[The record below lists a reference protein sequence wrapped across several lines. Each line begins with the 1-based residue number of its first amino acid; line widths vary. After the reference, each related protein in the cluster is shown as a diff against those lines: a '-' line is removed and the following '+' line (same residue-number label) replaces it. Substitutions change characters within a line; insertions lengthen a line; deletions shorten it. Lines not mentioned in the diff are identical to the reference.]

1 MGKQN
6 KVMDFFS
13 ALGRSLMLP
22 IATLAAAGLLL
33 GLTSALLKPQIQEML
48 PFLQQTG
55 VKYFITSLKTI
66 TATVFG
72 MIPVLFSIC
81 IAFGLAKEEKE
92 IAAFAGFIGYYVFLL
107 SASLIIGSGFFDF
120 SALKMSNILGIEN
133 TIEMGAFAGMLTGIL
148 TAVLHNRFFNVEF
161 PVAIAFYGGKR
172 FVAIVVIGAM
182 SVLGQ
187 LIPFVW
193 VPVSSAITS
202 VGNLIASLGH
212 VGVFIFGFLERL
224 LIPTG
229 LHHVLNGVF
238 RTTSVG
244 GVYEGVEGC
253 LNIFLQFFDS
263 VPIAELR
270 QYTAFLGQGKMPFM
284 MFGLPAAAYAIYK
297 TSPKA
302 KQPKVK
308 ALMIAGVAASVVSG
322 ITEPLEFAFMFIAP
336 PLFIFHAVMGGISF
350 GLLSLFK
357 VGIGNT
363 GGGIIDFLIYGV
375 LVPGS
380 NWYVV
385 ILLGLVFAV
394 IYYIVFKWYFTK
406 KNLSIDVIEDE
417 EVDEGS
423 SEVSASGATPLAT
436 KIIEGLGGFDNIVA
450 VNNCIS
456 RLRVDVKD
464 MSLINEHL
472 LKSSGSMGIVKPSAT
487 HIHVIYGPKVE
498 KVAKQVKEA
507 MKR

>member
-55 VKYFITSLKTI
+55 VTYFITSLKTI
-66 TATVFG
+66 TSTVFG

-202 VGNLIASLGH
+202 LGNIIASAGH
-212 VGVFIFGFLERL
+212 FGVFIFGFLERL

-336 PLFIFHAVMGGISF
+336 PLFLFHAVMGGISF
-350 GLLSLFK
+350 GLLSLLN

-363 GGGIIDFLIYGV
+363 GGGIIDYLIYGV

-380 NWYVV
+380 NWHIV
-385 ILLGLVFAV
+385 ILVGIVFAV
-394 IYYIVFKWYFTK
+394 IYYLVFKWYFTK
-406 KNLSIDVIEDE
+406 KNLSIDVNEDE

-498 KVAKQVKEA
+498 TVAKQVKEA

>member
-33 GLTSALLKPQIQEML
+33 GLTSALLKPQVQEIL

-66 TATVFG
+66 TSTVFG

-148 TAVLHNRFFNVEF
+148 TAVLHNKFFNVEF

-202 VGNLIASLGH
+202 VGNIIASAGH
-212 VGVFIFGFLERL
+212 FGVFIFGFLERL

-263 VPIAELR
+263 VPISELR

-385 ILLGLVFAV
+385 ILLGIVFAV
-394 IYYIVFKWYFTK
+394 IYYIVFKWYFSTK
-406 KNLSIDVIEDE
+406 NISIDVNEDE
-417 EVDEGS
+417 EVEEGS
-423 SEVSASGATPLAT
+423 SEASASGATPLAT
-436 KIIEGLGGFDNIVA
+436 KIIEGLGGFHNIVA

-464 MSLINEHL
+464 MSLINESL

>member
-66 TATVFG
+66 TSTVFG

-148 TAVLHNRFFNVEF
+148 TAVLHNKFFNVEF

-406 KNLSIDVIEDE
+406 KNLSIDVNEDE

>member
-6 KVMDFFS
+6 RVMDFFS

-33 GLTSALLKPQIQEML
+33 GLTSALLKPQVQEVL
-48 PFLQQTG
+48 PFLQGTA
-55 VKYFITSLKTI
+55 ITYVITTLKTI
-66 TATVFG
+66 TSTVFG

-120 SALKMSNILGIEN
+120 SALKMSSILGVAD

-148 TAVLHNRFFNVEF
+148 TAILHNKYYNVEF

-172 FVAIVVIGAM
+172 FVAIVVISAM
-182 SVLGQ
+182 TVLGQ
-187 LIPFVW
+187 VIPFVW
-193 VPVSSAITS
+193 VPVSSAITGL
-202 VGNLIASLGH
+202 GNMIASLGH
-212 VGVFIFGFLERL
+212 FGVFIFGFLERL

-253 LNIFLQFFDS
+253 LNIFLQFFDK
-263 VPIAELR
+263 VPISELR
-270 QYTAFLGQGKMPFM
+270 QFTAFLGQGKMPF
-284 MFGLPAAAYAIYK
+284 
-297 TSPKA
+297 
-302 KQPKVK
+302 
-308 ALMIAGVAASVVSG
+308 MIAGVAASVVSG

-336 PLFIFHAVMGGISF
+336 PLFLFHAVMGGISF
-350 GLLSLFK
+350 GLLSLLN

-363 GGGIIDFLIYGV
+363 GGGIIDYLIYGV

-380 NWYVV
+380 NWHIV
-385 ILLGLVFAV
+385 ILVGIAFAI
-394 IYYIVFKWYFTK
+394 IYYFVFKWYFIK
-406 KNLSIDVIEDE
+406 KNLSIDVNEDE
-417 EVDEGS
+417 GEES
-423 SEVSASGATPLAT
+423 TSIEENSQGATALAT
-436 KIIEGLGGFDNIVA
+436 KIIDGLGGFNNILA

-464 MSLINEHL
+464 MSLINEPL
-472 LKSSGSMGIVKPSAT
+472 LKSTGSMGIVKPSAT

-507 MKR
+507 MKK